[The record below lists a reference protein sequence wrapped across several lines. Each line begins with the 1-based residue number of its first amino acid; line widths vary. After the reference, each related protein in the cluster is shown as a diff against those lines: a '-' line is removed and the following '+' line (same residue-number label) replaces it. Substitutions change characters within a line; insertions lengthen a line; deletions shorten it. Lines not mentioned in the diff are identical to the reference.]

1 MVALDGDRIVGHAQ
15 ISKFAH
21 PRRRGTADILI
32 YLHQDF
38 HGVGLGSA
46 MMARLLELARRDGL
60 HRLNLEVVAE
70 NRAAVRLYEKF
81 GFKVE
86 GVKKEAYLG
95 EDGMYHDELVM
106 GLILHES

>member
-1 MVALDGDRIVGHAQ
+1 
-15 ISKFAH
+15 
-21 PRRRGTADILI
+21 
-32 YLHQDF
+32 
-38 HGVGLGSA
+38 